1 MIYKILGWVLVVVA
15 ISMIAY
21 KETTVVD
28 KTDVKYLLNK
38 MADQINVQYNV
49 PKKDIYFSTEFKKHL
64 GMDIYGQDTLAIAMQ
79 KDLGI
84 EFGYEEFRD
93 CKTVG
98 EAVDFLRIRLKR
110 KLAREK
116 LEEVSRK
123 MQETANE
130 QKK

>member
-49 PKKDIYFSTEFKKHL
+49 PKKDIYFSTE
-64 GMDIYGQDTLAIAMQ
+64 
-79 KDLGI
+79 
-84 EFGYEEFRD
+84 
-93 CKTVG
+93 
-98 EAVDFLRIRLKR
+98 
-110 KLAREK
+110 
-116 LEEVSRK
+116 SRK